1 MGTTEIHVAL
11 RVHALG
17 GLSISANGE
26 ALSGTV
32 ARRRS
37 LALLALVAS
46 AGESGVSDE
55 HALSLLWADFDT
67 ARARNNLK
75 QVAFTLRQA
84 LGRDAFLRTTTNLRL
99 DPALFK
105 IGKHTSELQS
115 PCNIVCRLLLEKKN
129 RRRSPARSRAQ
140 HA

>member
-11 RVHALG
+11 RLHALG
-17 GLSISANGE
+17 GLSIASNGE

-55 HALSLLWADFDT
+55 QALSLLWPDFDS

-75 QVAFTLRQA
+75 QVAFTLRQS
-84 LGRDAFLRTTTNLRL
+84 LGRDAFLRTSTNLRL
-99 DPALFK
+99 DPALFTVDRWDFEK
-105 IGKHTSELQS
+105 AIASRDAEHAVELYTG
-115 PCNIVCRLLLEKKN
+115 PFM
-129 RRRSPARSRAQ
+129 AGF
-140 HA
+140 